1 MKKIFAILVG
11 FMMLMMIPGLSLAS
25 DAAPAKQKPAK
36 VKKAKAVNGPY
47 VSVMGGA
54 AFLTDSDVNPV
65 IDTDTGYALG
75 VAAGYKMGK
84 YRVEGEVGYQKND
97 VDECAKGCRRTSGDI
112 KAYSFLINGYYDFFT
127 KGGFTPFLSAGIGV
141 AKVDGDINRVA
152 HVDDTAF
159 AYQVGA
165 GVAYAITKDLAFD
178 LKYRYMDTVDD
189 FGFGNTDPEF
199 STHNVY
205 AGLRYM
211 F

>member
-11 FMMLMMIPGLSLAS
+11 FMMLMMIPGLSLGS
-25 DAAPAKQKPAK
+25 DATPAKQKPAK
-36 VKKAKAVNGPY
+36 VKKAVNVPY
-47 VSVMGGA
+47 VSVMGGV
-54 AFLTDSDVNPV
+54 AFLTDSDVNPI

-75 VAAGYKMGK
+75 AAAGYKMGK
-84 YRVEGEVGYQKND
+84 YRVEGEVGYQKNN
-97 VDECAKGCRRTSGDI
+97 VDECESSCRRTSGDI

-127 KGGFTPFLSAGIGV
+127 KSGFTPFLSAGIGV
-141 AKVDGDINRVA
+141 AKVDGDVNRIA
-152 HVDDTAF
+152 HVEDTAV

-165 GVAYAITKDLAFD
+165 GVAYAINKDLAVD

-199 STHNVY
+199 STHNVLL
-205 AGLRYM
+205 GLRYM